1 MKNKSGSRI
10 GRVLTRIINIR
21 SWVDWD
27 RMKVFT
33 RYLVNGFR
41 KFFVPQK
48 KGPGESFEAAQK
60 RLKLKDSDLLARQTG
75 LLRLS
80 ILMVTI
86 ALLLLAYSIYL
97 FTSRGYM
104 GGLVSLVVMF
114 IALVLAFRYHFW
126 YFQIKERK
134 LGCTIQE
141 WFKQGLMG
149 EKNE

>member
-10 GRVLTRIINIR
+10 GRVITRIINIR

-27 RMKVFT
+27 RMKAFT

-41 KFFVPQK
+41 KFFIPQK
-48 KGPGESFEAAQK
+48 KGVGESFEAAQK
-60 RLKLKDSDLLARQTG
+60 RLKLKDSDLLARQKG

-86 ALLLLAYSIYL
+86 AFLLFAYSIYL
-97 FTSRGYM
+97 FASRGYM
-104 GGLVSLVVMF
+104 GGVVGLVVMF
-114 IALVLAFRYHFW
+114 VALVLAFRYHFW

-149 EKNE
+149 DKK

>member
-1 MKNKSGSRI
+1 MKNNSGSRI
-10 GRVLTRIINIR
+10 GRVLKSIINIR
-21 SWVDWD
+21 YWADWD
-27 RMKVFT
+27 RMKSFT
-33 RYLVNGFR
+33 RYLVNGFK

-48 KGPGESFEAAQK
+48 QANGESFEAAQK
-60 RLKLKDSDLLARQTG
+60 RLKLSDSDLIARQAG

-80 ILMVTI
+80 IIMVTI
-86 ALLLLAYSIYL
+86 AVLLFFYSIYL
-97 FTSRGYM
+97 FASRGYL
-104 GGLVSLVVMF
+104 GGVVSIVVVF

-149 EKNE
+149 EK

>member
-10 GRVLTRIINIR
+10 GRVLSRILNVR

-27 RMKVFT
+27 RMKLFT
-33 RYLVNGFR
+33 RYLIDGFK

-48 KGPGESFEAAQK
+48 REKGESFEAATK
-60 RLKLKDSDLLARQTG
+60 RLKLNESELVARQAG

-80 ILMVTI
+80 ILMVVI
-86 ALLLLAYSIYL
+86 AFLLLAYSVYL
-97 FTSRGYM
+97 FLIGGYRG
-104 GGLVSLVVMF
+104 GVVGIVVML

-149 EKNE
+149 EK

>member
-10 GRVLTRIINIR
+10 GRVLSRIINVR

-33 RYLVNGFR
+33 RYLINGLK

-48 KGPGESFEAAQK
+48 REEGESFEAAKK
-60 RLKLKDSDLLARQTG
+60 RLKLKESDIAARQTG

-80 ILMVTI
+80 ILMI
-86 ALLLLAYSIYL
+86 AVAFLLLAYSIYL
-97 FTSRGYM
+97 FAIGGYRG
-104 GGLVSLVVMF
+104 GVVGFVVML

-149 EKNE
+149 EK